1 MYVISSIW
9 RHLGRHF
16 GFFLTKSDD
25 NNLIKWFLV
34 PKNLCIEPTNSF
46 LYQLFPEIC
55 YPFGGHLG
63 RHFGFFLTKNCSNH
77 DDNLIKWILIPK
89 NLCIEPKNIFIS
101 QLFPEICCIQHFGG
115 HLGRQFGFF
124 LTKNCSNLDD
134 NLLKLFNIPRKPM
147 YRAKKRCFLY

>member
-34 PKNLCIEPTNSF
+34 PKNLCIKPTNSF

-77 DDNLIKWILIPK
+77 YDNLIKWILIPK
-89 NLCIEPKNIFIS
+89 NLCIEPKNSFLCINPLPLIRLWLWFTL
-101 QLFPEICCIQHFGG
+101 QLKNNQYTHVIWPGRHFYPKIIVGMD
-115 HLGRQFGFF
+115 
-124 LTKNCSNLDD
+124 SAP
-134 NLLKLFNIPRKPM
+134 LKTPS
-147 YRAKKRCFLY
+147 